1 MSVFFERVMSI
12 MLRNILWYV
21 TTKMGKYA
29 VEKDFIALGYVSDK
43 AQKICKKKLLKK
55 PIAFLYVS
63 DEYKNLKM
71 YERTVKRNPYLLI
84 FVPDQYLTQD
94 MSNETVKKCP

>member
-55 PIAFLYVS
+55 PIAFL
-63 DEYKNLKM
+63 
-71 YERTVKRNPYLLI
+71 
-84 FVPDQYLTQD
+84 
-94 MSNETVKKCP
+94 

>member
-29 VEKDFIALGYVSDK
+29 VEKDFIALGYVSDQ

-55 PIAFLYVS
+55 PIAFL
-63 DEYKNLKM
+63 
-71 YERTVKRNPYLLI
+71 
-84 FVPDQYLTQD
+84 
-94 MSNETVKKCP
+94 

>member
-55 PIAFLYVS
+55 PIAFLYIS

-84 FVPDQYLTQD
+84 FAPD
-94 MSNETVKKCP
+94 

>member
-1 MSVFFERVMSI
+1 MSI

-55 PIAFLYVS
+55 PIAFL
-63 DEYKNLKM
+63 
-71 YERTVKRNPYLLI
+71 
-84 FVPDQYLTQD
+84 
-94 MSNETVKKCP
+94 

>member
-43 AQKICKKKLLKK
+43 AQKICKKKPLKK
-55 PIAFLYVS
+55 PIAFL
-63 DEYKNLKM
+63 
-71 YERTVKRNPYLLI
+71 
-84 FVPDQYLTQD
+84 
-94 MSNETVKKCP
+94 

>member
-21 TTKMGKYA
+21 TAKMGKYA

-55 PIAFLYVS
+55 PIAFL
-63 DEYKNLKM
+63 
-71 YERTVKRNPYLLI
+71 
-84 FVPDQYLTQD
+84 
-94 MSNETVKKCP
+94 

>member
-1 MSVFFERVMSI
+1 
-12 MLRNILWYV
+12 MLRNIFWYV
-21 TTKMGKYA
+21 TPEMGKYA

-43 AQKICKKKLLKK
+43 VQMMCKKKLLKK

-94 MSNETVKKCP
+94 VQRDSEKVSMISDMCS